1 MIMERADLDM
11 NDACNTFNMGIGMA
25 VALPADQAQAAIDF
39 INDET
44 DDEALLIGEIVPGD
58 KGVSFK

>member
-1 MIMERADLDM
+1 
-11 NDACNTFNMGIGMA
+11 MGIGMA